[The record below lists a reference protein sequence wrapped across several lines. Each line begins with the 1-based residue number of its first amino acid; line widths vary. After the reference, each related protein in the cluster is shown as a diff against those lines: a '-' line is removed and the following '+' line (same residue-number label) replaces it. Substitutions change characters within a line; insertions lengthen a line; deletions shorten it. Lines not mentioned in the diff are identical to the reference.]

1 MVLGVA
7 FFDTQAR
14 LAGTRKGG
22 LGFVRCVRLE
32 TRCACVLCVFVMYP
46 PSNVVVV
53 FSSGSSALNDFS
65 LSLVGGWRRGDGD
78 EEIEEMR
85 RWACLVRCVN
95 RALRFPFN

>member
-1 MVLGVA
+1 LIHRRDSPEHGRGDWGSCGA
-7 FFDTQAR
+7 FVSRD
-14 LAGTRKGG
+14 
-22 LGFVRCVRLE
+22 E
-32 TRCACVLCVFVMYP
+32 TRCVCVCVCFVMYP
-46 PSNVVVV
+46 PSNVVV
-53 FSSGSSALNDFS
+53 FSSALNDFS